1 MPAYSRYTLQRTV
14 EVLGE
19 VLSRD
24 CDSLNDDQTMQ
35 IDYVTLWF
43 DRAANAVE

>member
-1 MPAYSRYTLQRTV
+1 MPVYWGYTMQRTV
-14 EVLGE
+14 KVFGE

-35 IDYVTLWF
+35 VDYVTLWF
-43 DRAANAVE
+43 DRTANADE